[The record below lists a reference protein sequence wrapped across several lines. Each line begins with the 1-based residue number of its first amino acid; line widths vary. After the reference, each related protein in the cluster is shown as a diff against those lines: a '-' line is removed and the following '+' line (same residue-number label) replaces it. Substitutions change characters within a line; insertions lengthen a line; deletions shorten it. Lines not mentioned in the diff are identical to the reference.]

1 MAFDGFTVA
10 ALTSELKKKIMG
22 GRIYK
27 IAQPEPDTLLI
38 TVKTI
43 SDTSRLLISANASF
57 PLIYLTDKNRPS
69 PQTAPSFCMLLRKHL
84 QNGRITD
91 VKQPGL
97 ERAIEIIIEHMDE
110 MGDMRSHTLTAEFMG
125 KHSNII
131 LYDENKIITD
141 AIKRIPASVS
151 SVREVLPGREYFIP
165 NSADKTDPLNTDE
178 VEFYRK
184 LFCIPMPLRKA
195 VYTCFTGFS
204 PLTSLE
210 LCERSDMDS
219 ERPAN
224 SLTLDERARIYHSFC
239 DMINSIKNEEFFC
252 GIYRDFDK
260 PEFSSVILKKHICSE
275 HFASPSEMLISYY
288 ADKEK
293 SNRIRQRS
301 ADLRKLVTVFSDRAY
316 KKRSIQ
322 EQDIQKTKNRDKYKK
337 YGELLQAYG
346 YNIKQG
352 QASVKVPDYY
362 DNDNEIEIPLKPEL
376 SAQENANQ
384 YFKKYNKLKRTFEAA
399 SEQLSETNAE
409 ITQLENIS
417 LSLELAE
424 NETDLTEIRQELINA
439 GYLHSGKNERKNS
452 TPSPPLKFLSSDG
465 FEIFVGKNNYQ
476 NDEITFKMSDPD
488 DWWFHA
494 KDIPGSHVLL
504 KTKGLKT
511 EEIPDRAFEEAASL
525 AAKFSKGS
533 DTDKVEVDYIQKKE
547 IKKPAGAK
555 PGFVVY
561 YTNYS
566 MIADTDISNLRQIK

>member
-10 ALTSELKKKIMG
+10 ALTAELKKKITG

-27 IAQPEPDTLLI
+27 VAQPEPDTLLI
-38 TVKTI
+38 TVKTN
-43 SDTSRLLISANASF
+43 SDTLRLLISANASF

-84 QNGRITD
+84 QNGRIVD
-91 VKQPGL
+91 IKQPGL
-97 ERAIEIIIEHMDE
+97 ERTIEIIIEHMDE
-110 MGDMRSHTLTAEFMG
+110 MGDMRSHTLSAEFMG

-131 LYDENKIITD
+131 LYDENKKITD

-184 LFCIPMPLRKA
+184 LFSIPTPLRKA

-210 LCERSDMDS
+210 LCERSDMDP

-224 SLTLDERARIYHSFC
+224 SLTLDERTRIYHCFC
-239 DMINSIKNEEFFC
+239 DMINSIKKEEFFC
-252 GIYRDFDK
+252 GIYRDFEK
-260 PEFSSVILKKHICSE
+260 PAFSSVILKKHICSE
-275 HFASPSEMLISYY
+275 RFESPSEMLIYYY

-293 SNRIRQRS
+293 NNRIRQRS
-301 ADLRKLVTVFSDRAY
+301 ADLRKLSSVFLERAY

-322 EQDIQKTKNRDKYKK
+322 EQDIQKTKDRDKYKK
-337 YGELLQAYG
+337 FGELLQAYG
-346 YNIKQG
+346 YSIKQG
-352 QASVKVPDYY
+352 QTSVKVPDYY
-362 DNDNEIEIPLKPEL
+362 DNDNIIEIPLKTEL
-376 SAQENANQ
+376 SPQENANN

-399 SEQLSETNAE
+399 SEQLSETKTE

-417 LSLELAE
+417 LALELAE
-424 NETDLTEIRQELINA
+424 NETDLTEIRQERISA
-439 GYLHSGKNERKNS
+439 GYLHSGKNEHKNN

-465 FEIFVGKNNYQ
+465 FEILVGKNNYQ

-504 KTKGLKT
+504 KAKGLKT

-525 AAKFSKGS
+525 AAKYSKGS

-566 MIADTDISNLRQIK
+566 MIADTDIRNLRQIK